1 MRFTERT
8 KILQNTHFQKWLSD
22 FFFFF
27 WDHERRP
34 VQTGCSHSGSRFPK
48 QSQTKRLALMLTNNK
63 WEKFFWMV
71 LQIMEMG
78 SYGSANICLFWEH
91 ASTRRG
97 IRAEKC
103 SIGGLSFQFCP
114 SSWHPA
120 PQSTLNLQW
129 RSNCAP
135 KGAIG
140 PSFCRQRQKSYEI
153 EAPAPARISPANVS
167 TESWPVFVWWPS
179 TYYSRLGFEENRF
192 CTVERSPCHPHPH
205 PGSGRSKRVVWRKSD
220 FFQVGT
226 CASASLPPRSWSQY
240 ISTRSTSSWHICL
253 KVSSTLKW
261 IVWL

>member
-1 MRFTERT
+1 
-8 KILQNTHFQKWLSD
+8 
-22 FFFFF
+22 
-27 WDHERRP
+27 
-34 VQTGCSHSGSRFPK
+34 
-48 QSQTKRLALMLTNNK
+48 
-63 WEKFFWMV
+63 MV

-120 PQSTLNLQW
+120 AQSSPNLQW

-140 PSFCRQRQKSYEI
+140 PSFCRQRHISYEI

-192 CTVERSPCHPHPH
+192 CTVERPPHPHPH

-240 ISTRSTSSWHICL
+240 ISTKSRSSWHICL
-253 KVSSTLKW
+253 KVSPALKW

>member
-48 QSQTKRLALMLTNNK
+48 QSQTKRLALMVTNNK
-63 WEKFFWMV
+63 LEKMFWMV

-91 ASTRRG
+91 ACARRG
-97 IRAEKC
+97 IGAEKC

-120 PQSTLNLQW
+120 AQSTQIFNEDQIVLQ
-129 RSNCAP
+129 RA
-135 KGAIG
+135 
-140 PSFCRQRQKSYEI
+140 QLD
-153 EAPAPARISPANVS
+153 
-167 TESWPVFVWWPS
+167 PVFVANAREVMK
-179 TYYSRLGFEENRF
+179 SRHQRPHASLQQTFPRKVDQFLFGGRALITRVWDLKKTDFVQLNAR
-192 CTVERSPCHPHPH
+192 PPHPH

-240 ISTRSTSSWHICL
+240 ISTRSTSSCHICH
-253 KVSSTLKW
+253 KVSPKLKW